1 MASQSSAV
9 PRSRDLGSTRG
20 LAKNPTGFR
29 PCCSRFYFFQRLPSG
44 RGIHFADLTDWS
56 LNQDFPVVGLIRI
69 HSIKSYQFAFAIDF
83 AIEMKLAN

>member
-29 PCCSRFYFFQRLPSG
+29 PCCSRFYFFQTLPSG
-44 RGIHFADLTDWS
+44 RGNHFAGLTNLF
-56 LNQDFPVVGLIRI
+56 LNQDSPVVGLIMI

-83 AIEMKLAN
+83 ATEMILAN